1 MIHHR
6 HQRSWKLPR
15 LWQSWRQ
22 NAFLLAALSPF
33 PTHWPRWAVM
43 WSLALAIYSACK
55 WLTWQHKSA
64 PKAPWWKHAGYLF
77 AWPGMDAEAFLNGEC
92 NVPVLWIEW
101 LFAGGKLAFGIVW
114 LFAVIRWIPTEQAYV
129 IGWAGM
135 FGMVLVLHFGLF
147 HLLSCFWRSCGV
159 DAKPL
164 MHWPLASTSVSEFWG
179 RRWNTA
185 FRDLTHRFLFR
196 PLTAILGPRR
206 AIVAGFFGSGVIHDL
221 VISLPASGGY
231 GGPTVYF
238 LLQCAALFA
247 ERSKPGRTIGLGRG
261 LRGWLFTLLVLLLP
275 APLLFHP
282 PFILQIVV
290 PFLRAMGAIS

>member
-6 HQRSWKLPR
+6 HQRRWKLPP
-15 LWQSWRQ
+15 LWQSWWQ
-22 NAFLLAALSPF
+22 NAFLLAALSLF
-33 PTHWPRWAVM
+33 PTVWPRWAVM
-43 WSLALAIYSACK
+43 WSLALAIYAGCK
-55 WLTWQHKSA
+55 WLTWQHTRA
-64 PKAPWWKHAGYLF
+64 PRAPWWKHAGYLF
-77 AWPGMDAEAFLNGEC
+77 AWPGMDAEAFLNGQC
-92 NVPVLWIEW
+92 RTPVLWSEW
-101 LFAGGKLAFGIVW
+101 LFAGGKLTLGLLW

-135 FGMVLVLHFGLF
+135 LGIVLVLHIGLF

-164 MHWPLASTSVSEFWG
+164 MHWPLSASRASEFWG

-221 VISLPASGGY
+221 VISLPAGG
-231 GGPTVYF
+231 GSSMKTSAPEPEMSAICTAV
-238 LLQCAALFA
+238 A
-247 ERSKPGRTIGLGRG
+247 EPS
-261 LRGWLFTLLVLLLP
+261 
-275 APLLFHP
+275 
-282 PFILQIVV
+282 
-290 PFLRAMGAIS
+290 